1 MRPLWRGKGRK
12 RGQSGIVAG
21 DEPFLQVQDDAAKP
35 LVVGQLLM
43 ESLFKLMDTAFK
55 LGNGRLSHKD
65 LASWDG
71 KIKKAI

>member
-1 MRPLWRGKGRK
+1 MD
-12 RGQSGIVAG
+12 QSGIVVG

-55 LGNGRLSHKD
+55 LGNGRLRHK
-65 LASWDG
+65 APR
-71 KIKKAI
+71 